1 MITPRVPNWQHH
13 SNKQPKYKKH
23 VRIIQ
28 AAKKRTKQLI
38 KTHLIMNI
46 RVTLYQSKTYF
57 VESDNEEQAL
67 AYVKANPQLLISEH
81 ETWSETE
88 KIAEAVA

>member
-38 KTHLIMNI
+38 KNSPHYEHTSNSLSIKNI
-46 RVTLYQSKTYF
+46 F
-57 VESDNEEQAL
+57 C
-67 AYVKANPQLLISEH
+67 
-81 ETWSETE
+81 
-88 KIAEAVA
+88 

>member
-1 MITPRVPNWQHH
+1 MVEARQGEN
-13 SNKQPKYKKH
+13 S
-23 VRIIQ
+23 
-28 AAKKRTKQLI
+28 
-38 KTHLIMNI
+38 MNI

-88 KIAEAVA
+88 EIAEAA